1 LKKFSFLD
9 RIKSFKYAF
18 TGFSNLFKNE
28 HNARV
33 HLVLTLVVILLG
45 VLLKINSIE
54 WSLIVMA
61 IGIVFIAELLNTAI
75 EKLADFVEPNT
86 NKTIGEIKDYGAAAV
101 LTAALVSIVLGS
113 IVFIPKLIQLVLN
126 LNV

>member
-1 LKKFSFLD
+1 MKKFSFLD

-18 TGFSNLFKNE
+18 TGFSNLIKNE

-61 IGIVFIAELLNTAI
+61 IGMVFIAELLNTAV

-101 LTAALVSIVLGS
+101 LTAALVAIVLGS

>member
-18 TGFSNLFKNE
+18 TGFSNLIKNE

-61 IGIVFIAELLNTAI
+61 IGMVFIAELLNTAV

-101 LTAALVSIVLGS
+101 LTAALVAIVLGS

>member
-1 LKKFSFLD
+1 MKKFSFLD